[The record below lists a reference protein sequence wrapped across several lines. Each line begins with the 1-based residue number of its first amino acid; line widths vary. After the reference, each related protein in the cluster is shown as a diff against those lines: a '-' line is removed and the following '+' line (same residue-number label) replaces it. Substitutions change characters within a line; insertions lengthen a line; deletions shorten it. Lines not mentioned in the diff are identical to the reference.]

1 VRIRHMQS
9 RRLDGSKAA
18 IIHGVFLFWGG
29 IVVVIHGY
37 TMLRVNVA
45 GENTPVGCMQPLR
58 PWFAT
63 RPACSVFRYSCLNDN
78 ATSPIEESLAAIDA
92 YSLSSLILLDCTE
105 LHISRVVQTFT
116 NLIQLEIWRSHIAQ
130 WDKDAALTA
139 TAHPNLVYCGLI
151 QTTMHEI
158 PAGLRYNLPPSLQD
172 IEIAHCNLTTLP
184 DDLDIAWANVGTLYI
199 EHCNLREFP
208 AVVKRMTIDDLSFV
222 GNEISELPDS
232 LVPHDVFSLA
242 LSGNPITTISNS
254 TLPDGG
260 QLTFLA
266 LENTLVRELPLW
278 VHDVTRRADA
288 KVFMHGTP
296 FCANKSP
303 EEIAE
308 QFGSDS
314 SVTCEDSNPRSGGR
328 YPLDLVIELRS

>member
-1 VRIRHMQS
+1 MIVH
-9 RRLDGSKAA
+9 A
-18 IIHGVFLFWGG
+18 VFLLWGLLILG
-29 IVVVIHGY
+29 IHVRTAFHANISREGSP
-37 TMLRVNVA
+37 A
-45 GENTPVGCMQPLR
+45 GCVQPLR

-92 YSLSSLILLDCTE
+92 YSLSSLILLDCAE
-105 LHISRVVQTFT
+105 LRMSKMLQSFPKMIEF
-116 NLIQLEIWRSHIAQ
+116 EIWRSHIAQ

-278 VHDVTRRADA
+278 VHDVTHRADA

-308 QFGSDS
+308 QFGSGS

-328 YPLDLVIELRS
+328 YPLDLVIELRREENSR